1 VHETFEVGQL
11 SSFVV
16 EFVVVDVAML
26 AGKL

>member
-1 VHETFEVGQL
+1 MFEVGQL